1 MNDNAAQTCKTKKYG
16 VRVGSIR
23 NEKIFFRPTKL
34 ERQRLHCRDKATAI
48 ACEHKISLPLTN
60 RIK

>member
-1 MNDNAAQTCKTKKYG
+1 MEMLFKLVNDKAW
-16 VRVGSIR
+16 RSVGSIR
-23 NEKIFFRPTKL
+23 NEKVIFIPTEL
-34 ERQRLHCRDKATAI
+34 ERQRLHCRNKANAI